1 MTLNQ
6 IRIARPVSDLLLC
19 SNMYCYG
26 LGLEQIAQFAD
37 RDGFSEVM
45 IGRRDLSCILNSPT
59 AIIIQWRPFRA
70 PLLFLCL
77 PVNSYIFLI
86 WRVGVKVFLL
96 CFDLSLR
103 IRRMLSQIAD
113 HSVTC
118 IKRSIWK
125 PESKWRSGG
134 QFFEECTE
142 EYVTPDLY
150 ARRCKIIPLS
160 E

>member
-6 IRIARPVSDLLLC
+6 IRIARSVSDLLLC
-19 SNMYCYG
+19 SNMYCCG

-86 WRVGVKVFLL
+86 
-96 CFDLSLR
+96 
-103 IRRMLSQIAD
+103 
-113 HSVTC
+113 
-118 IKRSIWK
+118 
-125 PESKWRSGG
+125 
-134 QFFEECTE
+134 
-142 EYVTPDLY
+142 
-150 ARRCKIIPLS
+150 
-160 E
+160 

>member
-96 CFDLSLR
+96 CFDLSFR

-125 PESKWRSGG
+125 QNRNDAVVVSFLKSAQKRMLHLTYMRGG
-134 QFFEECTE
+134 I
-142 EYVTPDLY
+142 
-150 ARRCKIIPLS
+150 K
-160 E
+160 